1 MAKRGKMT
9 LGAYY
14 NPTGHHVASWRHP
27 RAQADAHVNID
38 HYIEIA
44 QTAERAKFDLMFLA
58 DSNVIRDAHIDALA
72 RSTQFVAYFE
82 PLTLLSAMAMVT
94 KHIGLIGT
102 ASTSWNQPFH
112 IARKFASLDHISK
125 GRAGWNAVT
134 SVADKEAQ
142 NFGRDKAYPHA
153 DRYDRAHEVIE
164 IVQGLWDSW
173 EDDAFLRD
181 KESGLFFDKTK
192 LHELNHKSE
201 RYKVRGPLNVPR
213 SPQGHPLVVQAGASP
228 EGRELAAH
236 YAEAIFSPHLNFES
250 AKTYYDDTKGRMAKY
265 NRKPDH
271 LKILPGISIFVKP
284 TEAEARED
292 YAYIQSLIHPIVGQ
306 EILTSMLGVDM
317 SPYDY
322 DGPFPDD
329 LPASGGS
336 QGHRGELE
344 TLAREKKLTIR
355 QLAEH
360 AAGARGKNVQV
371 GTPKQ
376 IADYLEHWFE
386 GEACDGFTIMPPYIP
401 GGLDDFC
408 ELVIPELQ
416 KRGLFRTEYEGKTLR
431 ENLGLPRPENRYVK
445 ARQAAE

>member
-1 MAKRGKMT
+1 MASRGKMC

-14 NPTGHHVASWRHP
+14 NPTGHHVASWLHP
-27 RAQADAHVNID
+27 GAQADAHVNID
-38 HYIEIA
+38 HYLEIA
-44 QTAERAKFDLMFLA
+44 RTAERARFHLLFLA
-58 DSNVIRDAHIDALA
+58 DSNTVRDADIGALS

-94 KHIGLIGT
+94 DHIGLIGT

-164 IVQGLWDSW
+164 IVEALWDSW
-173 EDDAFLRD
+173 EDDAFVRD
-181 KESGLFFDKTK
+181 RESGIFFDPDKM
-192 LHELNHKSE
+192 HDLNHKSE

-213 SPQGHPLVVQAGASP
+213 SPQGYPVVVQAGASP

-250 AKTYYDDTKGRMAKY
+250 AKAYYDDTKGRMASY
-265 NRKPDH
+265 NRSPDH

-292 YAYIQSLIHPIVGQ
+292 YEYIQSLIHPIVGQ

-317 SPYDY
+317 SPYNY
-322 DGPFPDD
+322 EGPFPAD
-329 LPASGGS
+329 LPASKGS
-336 QGHRGELE
+336 HGHRGELE
-344 TLAREKKLTIR
+344 TLAKEKGLTIR

-371 GTPKQ
+371 GSPTQ

-386 GEACDGFTIMPPYIP
+386 GEACDGFNIMPPYIP
-401 GGLDDFC
+401 GGLNDFC
-408 ELVIPELQ
+408 DLVIPELQ
-416 KRGLFRTEYEGKTLR
+416 RRGLFRTEYEGRTLR
-431 ENLGLPRPENRYVK
+431 ENLGLPRPQNRYTPAQK
-445 ARQAAE
+445 AAE